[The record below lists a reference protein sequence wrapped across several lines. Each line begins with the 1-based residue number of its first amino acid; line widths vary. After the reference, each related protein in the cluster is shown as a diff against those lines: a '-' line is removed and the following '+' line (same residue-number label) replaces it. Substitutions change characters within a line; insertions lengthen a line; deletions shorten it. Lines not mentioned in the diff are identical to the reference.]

1 MKEFDAFISHASE
14 DKEYFVRPLCKKVVE
29 FGAKIWYD
37 EFTLK
42 PGVSLSRS
50 IEQGLKKSQF
60 GLVVLSKSFFKK
72 NWTEYELRALNAYEI
87 TNPGIIIPIWHGV
100 TLEEVRD
107 FSPYLSDKLAIVTEN
122 KLIEDVVVEV
132 LEVIREDLFQNI
144 MTRKAF
150 DELVKKSPVTKLT
163 PDEAKQLKFG
173 PIRHA
178 TFSIDLITRIRLIRS
193 ALFEVYPHSFSYWVE
208 GFQRDMHP
216 KDEIH
221 IWEQIASIYSEF
233 VTFKEVTDL
242 AKKKEI
248 FTIICALRSA
258 VEEDDIEQNLLTFEE
273 KELLI
278 EFCKFPIP
286 LYDLENDE
294 FGNNGS

>member
-14 DKEYFVRPLCKKVVE
+14 DKEYFVRPLCKKIVE

-50 IEQGLKKSQF
+50 IEQGLKKSRF

-72 NWTEYELRALNAYEI
+72 NWTEYELRALNAYEVS
-87 TNPGIIIPIWHGV
+87 NPGIIIPIWHGV

-122 KLIEDVVVEV
+122 KLIDDIVVEV
-132 LEVIREDLFQNI
+132 LEVIREDLFQSVI
-144 MTRKAF
+144 TRKAF
-150 DELVKKSPVTKLT
+150 DELVKNSPITKIT
-163 PDEAKQLKFG
+163 TEEAKQLKFG
-173 PIRHA
+173 PIRHE
-178 TFSIDLITRIRLIRS
+178 TFSIDLITRIRLIRA
-193 ALFEVYPHSFSYWVE
+193 ALFEVYPHSFSYWIE

-216 KDEIH
+216 EDEIH

-233 VTFKEVTDL
+233 VTYKEIVDL
-242 AKKKEI
+242 QKKKEA
-248 FTIICALRSA
+248 FTVVCALRSA
-258 VEEDDIEQNLLTFEE
+258 VESDDINTNILTSTE

-278 EFCKFPIP
+278 KFCRLPVP

-294 FGNNGS
+294 FA